1 MSDLPTFQSTGFQHL
16 DAKIER
22 ALEQAYRLGFDD
34 GIKHQKQAAPPPKA
48 RELAKQLNAMRER
61 AERAEERIAS
71 VSGVTREDLAKREYE
86 RGVAEGAQQL
96 EAARDAAAEAF
107 DAALTAFGQVQ
118 ERLAAVTAERDE
130 LRALLTET
138 PIEAAVKGV
147 SA

>member
-48 RELAKQLNAMRER
+48 RELAK
-61 AERAEERIAS
+61 
-71 VSGVTREDLAKREYE
+71 
-86 RGVAEGAQQL
+86 QL